1 MKRTQ
6 KRPTY
11 RDIADRVG
19 VSKSTVS
26 LAFRDSKQLSDST
39 VERVMEAARELGYS
53 QDPAARMLRTRR
65 TDSFGVL
72 LPQQIDRVLENP
84 YYAMFLQGVGAVCQR
99 EGHTMLLV
107 PPLRGSMLKAI
118 PYAAVDGF
126 IVCGLEEDR
135 GEVQALQQRGIPT
148 VMVDGEDHEG
158 FPSIGVDEESGTRQ
172 LMEHLLRLGHRRFAF
187 VVIDTDRG
195 DDESRWRGTVKKRI
209 DAIADVL
216 RSEGMN
222 LHSPGMTVLQV
233 PSIREGGVRAFE
245 SIWNGTDRP
254 TAIVAFSDVIALG
267 VLDAAH
273 RAGVDVP
280 GQVSVSGFDDI
291 GEAMTVRPGLTTVH
305 QAITTKGRLAA
316 EFLVD
321 EISREEGRSRREI
334 LETTLLVRESTGP
347 VAGNP
352 C

>member
-1 MKRTQ
+1 M
-6 KRPTY
+6 
-11 RDIADRVG
+11 
-19 VSKSTVS
+19 
-26 LAFRDSKQLSDST
+26 
-39 VERVMEAARELGYS
+39 
-53 QDPAARMLRTRR
+53 
-65 TDSFGVL
+65 
-72 LPQQIDRVLENP
+72 
-84 YYAMFLQGVGAVCQR
+84 
-99 EGHTMLLV
+99 
-107 PPLRGSMLKAI
+107 
-118 PYAAVDGF
+118 
-126 IVCGLEEDR
+126 
-135 GEVQALQQRGIPT
+135 
-148 VMVDGEDHEG
+148 
-158 FPSIGVDEESGTRQ
+158 
-172 LMEHLLRLGHRRFAF
+172 
-187 VVIDTDRG
+187 
-195 DDESRWRGTVKKRI
+195 KKRI

-216 RSEGMN
+216 RSEGMD
-222 LHSPGMTVLQV
+222 LRSPGMSVLQV
-233 PSIREGGVRAFE
+233 PSTREGGVRAFE
-245 SIWNGTDRP
+245 NIWNGTDHP

>member
-72 LPQQIDRVLENP
+72 LPQQIDRLLENP

-216 RSEGMN
+216 R
-222 LHSPGMTVLQV
+222 
-233 PSIREGGVRAFE
+233 REGICILRA
-245 SIWNGTDRP
+245 
-254 TAIVAFSDVIALG
+254 
-267 VLDAAH
+267 
-273 RAGVDVP
+273 
-280 GQVSVSGFDDI
+280 
-291 GEAMTVRPGLTTVH
+291 
-305 QAITTKGRLAA
+305 
-316 EFLVD
+316 
-321 EISREEGRSRREI
+321 
-334 LETTLLVRESTGP
+334 
-347 VAGNP
+347 
-352 C
+352 

>member
-1 MKRTQ
+1 MRRTQ

-11 RDIADRVG
+11 KDIADRVG

-26 LAFRDSKQLSDST
+26 LAFRDSKQLSEST

-72 LPQQIDRVLENP
+72 LPQQIDRALENP
-84 YYAMFLQGVGAVCQR
+84 YYAMFLQGIGTVCQR
-99 EGHTMLLV
+99 EGRTMLLV

-135 GEVQALQQRGIPT
+135 GEVQALRQRGIPT

-158 FPSIGVDEESGTRQ
+158 FSSIGVDEEAGTRQ

-187 VVIDTDRG
+187 VAIHTDRG
-195 DDESRWRGTVKKRI
+195 DDESQWRGAVKKRI
-209 DAIADVL
+209 DAIVEVL
-216 RSEGMN
+216 RSEG
-222 LHSPGMTVLQV
+222 LTLRSPGMSVLQV
-233 PSIREGGVRAFE
+233 PSTREGGVHAFE
-245 SIWNGTDRP
+245 RIWSGESHP

-273 RAGVDVP
+273 RAGVVVP
-280 GQVSVSGFDDI
+280 TEVSVSGFDDI
-291 GEAMTVRPGLTTVH
+291 AEASTVRPALTTVH
-305 QAITTKGRLAA
+305 QPVATKGRLAA

-321 EISREEGRSRREI
+321 EMTREDGTPRHEI
-334 LETTLLVRESTGP
+334 LETTLLARESTG
-347 VAGNP
+347 VARDV
-352 C
+352 

>member
-1 MKRTQ
+1 MRRTE

-11 RDIADRVG
+11 KDIAERVG

-26 LAFRDSKQLSDST
+26 LAFRDSKQLSEST

-72 LPQQIDRVLENP
+72 LPQQIDRALENP
-84 YYAMFLQGVGAVCQR
+84 YYAMFLQGVGTVCQR
-99 EGHTMLLV
+99 EGRTMLLV

-126 IVCGLEEDR
+126 IVCGLEE
-135 GEVQALQQRGIPT
+135 ALRQRGIPT

-158 FPSIGVDEESGTRQ
+158 FSSIGVDEEFGTRQ

-195 DDESRWRGTVKKRI
+195 DDESRWRGAVKKRI

-216 RSEGMN
+216 RSEGMD
-222 LHSPGMTVLQV
+222 LRSPGISVLQV
-233 PSIREGGVRAFE
+233 PSTREGGARAFE

-254 TAIVAFSDVIALG
+254 TAIVAFSDIIALG

-316 EFLVD
+316 EFLV
-321 EISREEGRSRREI
+321 EEMSREESRYRREI

-347 VAGNP
+347 AGGNP
-352 C
+352 R